1 MLYQEDDM
9 FKKSSIGKHTELIK
23 GVHLK
28 TMVYGTHTLLT
39 EVRMEK
45 GAVIPPHK
53 HPHEQTGYLISGH
66 MDFLVGGEHH
76 ITNPG
81 DSWNIAG
88 DIEHGA
94 TVIEESVVIEVFS
107 PVREDYLPY
116 YTPGE

>member
-1 MLYQEDDM
+1 M
-9 FKKSSIGKHTELIK
+9 FKKSNVGKHTEIVK

-28 TMVYGTHTLLT
+28 AIVYGEKTLMT
-39 EVRMEK
+39 EVKMEK

-53 HPHEQTGYLISGH
+53 HPHEQTGYLVSGH
-66 MDFLVGGEHH
+66 MDFLVNGEHQ
-76 ITNPG
+76 IAKPG

-94 TVIEESVVIEVFS
+94 TALEESVIVEVFS

-116 YTPGE
+116 FTPGE